1 MNIDWDPS
9 SSHFGIDINSTSSVV
24 YQNITLV
31 SNSTDMRITSN
42 ITYNSGIKLLTVLLY
57 SDNNPG
63 FRNYSLNLKVDL
75 MRILPPEVAMG
86 FSGATHFG
94 RYVELH
100 QIFSWYFNSNFEP
113 RNISRVWSIGL
124 VIYLLIIDRLGS
136 ILWRKEYRIPSY
148 NDLEMHES
156 VYEELTRQAGPKVFS
171 YDELLDATKNFAEK
185 HKLGRGAFGWVY
197 IGFLT
202 DLKIHVAIKRL
213 KIFFGAFAGSMSA

>member
-202 DLKIHVAIKRL
+202 DVAIKRL